1 MLTDFISSALKEAKY
16 EILPEDKSVY
26 AEIPVCQGVYAK
38 AGTFEE
44 CRHELIEVLEEWILL
59 RLRKN
64 LHIPLIN
71 NIDLNIRE
79 TVDAAY

>member
-1 MLTDFISSALKEAKY
+1 MLTDFISSALKEARY
-16 EILPEDKSVY
+16 EILSEDNSVY
-26 AEIPVCQGVYAK
+26 GEIPVCQGVYAK

-44 CRHELIEVLEEWILL
+44 CRQELIEVLEEWVML

-64 LHIPLIN
+64 LDIPLIN